1 MGPILISIPG
11 PSSGSGSP
19 ARSVPGARA
28 GCASRTR
35 GQAWLIALLLG
46 CAGAGVAAAEPARRT
61 RESAPPGPAPAVRV
75 TTLDGTYLA
84 LGPTA
89 SLVRTREDG
98 QASWDGG
105 FGGEIA
111 LVRVRE
117 QEAVASLG
125 ISAGALRLSSA
136 DRGRAWSEI
145 LLGSRIA
152 GIHAGLAAGASVEI
166 DEVRPPRW
174 GGHATVWIFAGVV
187 PYARMGMVE
196 GGGPFAEIGI
206 KIAFPVFS
214 WPVSDM

>member
-1 MGPILISIPG
+1 M
-11 PSSGSGSP
+11 
-19 ARSVPGARA
+19 
-28 GCASRTR
+28 
-35 GQAWLIALLLG
+35 LL
-46 CAGAGVAAAEPARRT
+46 AGAGSGMAAAEPAGRAGA
-61 RESAPPGPAPAVRV
+61 SAPAQAAPAVRV

-84 LGPTA
+84 LGPSA
-89 SLVRTREDG
+89 ALVRTREDG

-117 QEAVASLG
+117 HEPVASLG
-125 ISAGALRLSSA
+125 IAAGALRLAAA
-136 DRGRAWSEI
+136 DRGRAWSEL

-187 PYARMGMVE
+187 PYARAGVVE
-196 GGGPFAEIGI
+196 GGGSFAEIGI

>member
-1 MGPILISIPG
+1 
-11 PSSGSGSP
+11 
-19 ARSVPGARA
+19 
-28 GCASRTR
+28 
-35 GQAWLIALLLG
+35 
-46 CAGAGVAAAEPARRT
+46 VAAAEPAQRT
-61 RESAPPGPAPAVRV
+61 GERAPPAVRV

-89 SLVRTREDG
+89 ALVRTREDG
-98 QASWDGG
+98 QVNWDGG

-125 ISAGALRLSSA
+125 ISAGALRLA
-136 DRGRAWSEI
+136 AVDRGRAWGEI
-145 LLGSRIA
+145 LLGTRIA

-166 DEVRPPRW
+166 DEVRPPRP

-187 PYARMGMVE
+187 PYARMGVVE

-206 KIAFPVFS
+206 KISFPVFS